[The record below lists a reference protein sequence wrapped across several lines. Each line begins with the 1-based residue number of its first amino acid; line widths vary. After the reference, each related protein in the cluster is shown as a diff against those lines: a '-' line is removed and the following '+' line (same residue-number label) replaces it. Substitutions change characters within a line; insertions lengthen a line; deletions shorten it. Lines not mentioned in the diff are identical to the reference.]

1 MTSQPAPKKPQAPT
15 PAPARLKPLPFAFP
29 FLCKGRG
36 QSGASAQFTDE
47 HEIYRLL
54 AEREP
59 SGAYLVSRKGMW
71 HGGIH
76 VTEAGAGQLLDLDAG
91 LRCIADGVLIAF
103 RANRTYP
110 LSEIAAAGGGTT
122 VQAPYSTGFALVRH
136 TMEFPPGTKLTFYS
150 LYMHLM
156 SWEDYANFPK
166 RDKPSYWP
174 RQWKVTPHAQDKPSP
189 GPNGQMADPSQQG
202 LRVRKTPNGTPVGIL
217 AQGASVSIGKKEKVQ
232 GQDWGQVTA
241 LHGASLYPP
250 EAGGYVEPSR
260 AIGRWVCLGQENGG
274 PVAEEVIPDSMFDR
288 VIVTTDQTC
297 TKGDPQG
304 DGGGIPVKAGDLIGH
319 LGRYDSLNQGTSGT
333 RMAHIEVFCDDSIQP
348 FLEQGRAWVN
358 QHGPHKE
365 DWAALG
371 LPYEPTILRIAPG
384 TVLCQHQD
392 KKFVLGADPQ
402 SRKTDTVQVYS
413 LAELA
418 RDSNRRIPEPHPH
431 RDPGYPVSWWH
442 VDGVNA
448 QGQPVDGWVCDFNH
462 PSGRVTPEFAQKWVD
477 FECLADAHDPAH
489 TIFATTQKW
498 VDYASGANVADLAS
512 RSNLSPLILKVY
524 DALFRKGDGKQAADE
539 LCTLSQTERGGYP
552 WLMQAASRL
561 IVRHESEWANPAKW
575 KQLIAELEKQT
586 GPKPQHEEERKRIE
600 KLAWWD
606 EVKTHIPG
614 FPAPDV
620 FHIHPIAL
628 RANLASD
635 PDECKC
641 ACCYEEVFQ
650 VTRMGSNYG
659 PVYWGSKPMGK
670 STALGDMVSAGELS
684 SSEQRILIAM
694 SANEGKLD
702 SVQSYDSEVVT
713 AGAMQKTINSSG
725 NGEFPAQV
733 AQFKKSNEADYRNL
747 FEQCGWAVEGTG
759 LTAIMYYSHPTL
771 TGGEEITGDRLKKLI
786 RNGCSN
792 SNFRAMVKNVPLAA
806 IVHAISS
813 KPYEK
818 RQLMDFVDRLRNVV
832 LRTVPAHYS
841 HTVGEY
847 FTSDLGRATALDQS
861 VNRPSYVGRDI
872 GKALNTFFSRHPSVP
887 KNPGDWGGNHE
898 DYESDI
904 LEIYGPTREM
914 ARVGGVSVAP
924 ARYSSLKSSLA

>member
-1 MTSQPAPKKPQAPT
+1 MTSQPAAKKPQAST
-15 PAPARLKPLPFAFP
+15 PAPARLKPLSFAFP
-29 FLCKGRG
+29 FLRKGRG

-103 RANRTYP
+103 RVNRTYP
-110 LSEIAAAGGGTT
+110 LSEIAAAGDGAP

-136 TMEFPPGTKLTFYS
+136 MMEFPPGTKLTFYS

-189 GPNGQMADPSQQG
+189 GRNGQMADPSQQG
-202 LRVRKTPNGTPVGIL
+202 LRVRKSHPHGEIIGIVP
-217 AQGASVSIGKKEKVQ
+217 QGASLSIGKRER
-232 GQDWGQVTA
+232 DWGQLTD
-241 LHGASLYPP
+241 LYGASLYPP

-274 PVAEEVIPDSMFDR
+274 PVAEEVIPDSVFDR

-297 TKGDPQG
+297 TKGDPHG

-371 LPYEPTILRIAPG
+371 LPYEPTILRTAPG

-431 RDPGYPVSWWH
+431 PDPGYPVSWWH

-606 EVKTHIPG
+606 EVKAEVSG
-614 FPAPDV
+614 FPGSDVHHLSPIATVANFASKNLVCKRCGAIITLTRDFLRKIAPSAGTDFV
-620 FHIHPIAL
+620 VAMTRASVDLFPQYGVNTCRQMKHLLAQAKHETQRFTAFRESLYYKKYTGKSLYEMAPTAINNGFARKNMTFPTPAEKIAWIQNHLIANDAAYGEHCFGSNEQPGKDFRGRGLLHLTHYETYKRCAHAIGYPTDSQPELVENNPRVIIETGLWFWSDRGIGSIADNPTTLGDEGVKKVTHPINPGYKGISE
-628 RANLASD
+628 RQQFKR
-635 PDECKC
+635 EI
-641 ACCYEEVFQ
+641 
-650 VTRMGSNYG
+650 
-659 PVYWGSKPMGK
+659 
-670 STALGDMVSAGELS
+670 SAIFD
-684 SSEQRILIAM
+684 Q
-694 SANEGKLD
+694 D
-702 SVQSYDSEVVT
+702 F
-713 AGAMQKTINSSG
+713 SSG
-725 NGEFPAQV
+725 CT
-733 AQFKKSNEADYRNL
+733 D
-747 FEQCGWAVEGTG
+747 
-759 LTAIMYYSHPTL
+759 
-771 TGGEEITGDRLKKLI
+771 D
-786 RNGCSN
+786 
-792 SNFRAMVKNVPLAA
+792 
-806 IVHAISS
+806 
-813 KPYEK
+813 
-818 RQLMDFVDRLRNVV
+818 
-832 LRTVPAHYS
+832 
-841 HTVGEY
+841 
-847 FTSDLGRATALDQS
+847 
-861 VNRPSYVGRDI
+861 
-872 GKALNTFFSRHPSVP
+872 
-887 KNPGDWGGNHE
+887 
-898 DYESDI
+898 
-904 LEIYGPTREM
+904 
-914 ARVGGVSVAP
+914 
-924 ARYSSLKSSLA
+924 